1 MFVGRVGPVDRRS
14 DGERSRRPR
23 EFEYIRYETIDDG
36 RIAAITLDR
45 PKQRNAQTR
54 GMLVE
59 LGAAFEL
66 AEADDTVRVVILRA
80 AGPAFSAGHDLGSA
94 DDIRERSPGPDQHP
108 SYRCNGATFGGV
120 ESRNRQEWHY
130 YFENT
135 KRWRN
140 LRKITIAQVHGAVL
154 SAGLMLAWCCDLIV
168 ASEDTVFADVVG
180 TRLGMCGVEYFG
192 HPWEFGP
199 RKTKELLLT
208 GDCIG
213 ADEAHALGM
222 VSKVFPA
229 DELATSTI
237 EFARRIAKVP
247 TMAGRRDR
255 AAVQGQ
261 RQTGQSDGRNAARLG
276 AGAGCCAVATAQAAA
291 RWRAGTSPVDSRGVA
306 DVPLDA
312 QERLEL
318 CDLLEELGPAVA
330 TLIEGWTAHDLA
342 AHIVLRERDL
352 VAGLCIVLPGPF
364 QRFAERRRARLAQS
378 KDFTWLVARIRSGP
392 PMGFFR
398 IGWVRTLANL
408 NEFFVHHEDVR
419 RASGRGPRSLTPE
432 MDAALWRNVRR
443 GSHFLSRRLH
453 GCGLEIEWVG
463 TGKRV
468 RVRSGEPTARL
479 TGPPG
484 ELLLYVFGRRAVARV
499 EVSGPLEAIAAV
511 HRTHFGM

>member
-1 MFVGRVGPVDRRS
+1 MTQIAFVAYPGVTALDVVGPYEVLRNLPHAQVRFVWLRGRRATS
-14 DGERSRRPR
+14 HWLTLPALKAFGAIPVADER
-23 EFEYIRYETIDDG
+23 IVHQDNIVT
-36 RIAAITLDR
+36 
-45 PKQRNAQTR
+45 
-54 GMLVE
+54 
-59 LGAAFEL
+59 
-66 AEADDTVRVVILRA
+66 
-80 AGPAFSAGHDLGSA
+80 SAG
-94 DDIRERSPGPDQHP
+94 
-108 SYRCNGATFGGV
+108 V
-120 ESRNRQEWHY
+120 
-130 YFENT
+130 
-135 KRWRN
+135 
-140 LRKITIAQVHGAVL
+140 
-154 SAGLMLAWCCDLIV
+154 SAGLDLALWLAGQLGGEARAKAIQLAIEYDPQPPFDSGHMSKASPTTKAAATALLSKDSAKPANLTAATLLAW
-168 ASEDTVFADVVG
+168 E
-180 TRLGMCGVEYFG
+180 R
-192 HPWEFGP
+192 
-199 RKTKELLLT
+199 
-208 GDCIG
+208 
-213 ADEAHALGM
+213 AL
-222 VSKVFPA
+222 
-229 DELATSTI
+229 
-237 EFARRIAKVP
+237 
-247 TMAGRRDR
+247 
-255 AAVQGQ
+255 AAVQSRRRK
-261 RQTGQSDGRNAARLG
+261 RQPVG
-276 AGAGCCAVATAQAAA
+276 A
-291 RWRAGTSPVDSRGVA
+291 RGVA

>member
-1 MFVGRVGPVDRRS
+1 M
-14 DGERSRRPR
+14 
-23 EFEYIRYETIDDG
+23 
-36 RIAAITLDR
+36 
-45 PKQRNAQTR
+45 
-54 GMLVE
+54 
-59 LGAAFEL
+59 
-66 AEADDTVRVVILRA
+66 
-80 AGPAFSAGHDLGSA
+80 
-94 DDIRERSPGPDQHP
+94 
-108 SYRCNGATFGGV
+108 
-120 ESRNRQEWHY
+120 
-130 YFENT
+130 
-135 KRWRN
+135 
-140 LRKITIAQVHGAVL
+140 
-154 SAGLMLAWCCDLIV
+154 
-168 ASEDTVFADVVG
+168 
-180 TRLGMCGVEYFG
+180 
-192 HPWEFGP
+192 
-199 RKTKELLLT
+199 
-208 GDCIG
+208 
-213 ADEAHALGM
+213 
-222 VSKVFPA
+222 
-229 DELATSTI
+229 
-237 EFARRIAKVP
+237 
-247 TMAGRRDR
+247 
-255 AAVQGQ
+255 
-261 RQTGQSDGRNAARLG
+261 
-276 AGAGCCAVATAQAAA
+276 
-291 RWRAGTSPVDSRGVA
+291 A

-364 QRFAERRRARLAQS
+364 PRFAERRRARLAQS